1 MSKQMS
7 RTTIHAINS
16 ALLFSAGGKY
26 EKPEVRPW
34 QYVQMEYE
42 RVGLIP
48 PVNIPRF
55 STVEDAQ
62 IWMCLDSRY
71 NTRMRENTWQQ
82 AV

>member
-7 RTTIHAINS
+7 RSTIHAINS

-26 EKPEVRPW
+26 EAPEMRPW
-34 QYVQMEYE
+34 QFVQMEYE

-48 PVNIPRF
+48 PVSVPRF
-55 STVEDAQ
+55 ETVEDAQ

-71 NTRMRENTWQQ
+71 NNRMRESTWQQ

>member
-7 RTTIHAINS
+7 ASTIRTINS
-16 ALLFSAGGKY
+16 ELLFSAGDKY
-26 EKPEVRPW
+26 ESPEIRPW
-34 QYVQMEYE
+34 QVVQMEYE

-48 PVNIPRF
+48 PVNVPRF
-55 STVEDAQ
+55 DTVEDAQ

-71 NTRMRENTWQQ
+71 NMRLRESLWQQ

>member
-1 MSKQMS
+1 MS
-7 RTTIHAINS
+7 RQMNRSTIHAINS

-26 EKPEVRPW
+26 ERPEVRPW

-48 PVNIPRF
+48 PASAPHF
-55 STVEDAQ
+55 QSVEDAQ

-71 NTRMRENTWQQ
+71 NNRLRETSWLQT
-82 AV
+82 A